1 MIHITPFPWTP
12 IYLLCINHKAKIEFY
27 QFVKSVVTLSH
38 LFKIMSLSC
47 LSCVSL
53 NSRTTGGVGGIED
66 GSGCSALE
74 GLDCHNTQSWI
85 NLQCCILWSIIFQML
100 KMQSKFHHCLLW
112 LFVSFQIHFMQI
124 SESKKR
130 LFSIFSSLKICF

>member
-1 MIHITPFPWTP
+1 MIHITPFPWTS
-12 IYLLCINHKAKIEFY
+12 IYLLCIKHKAKIEFY
-27 QFVKSVVTLSH
+27 QSVKTVVTLSH

-53 NSRTTGGVGGIED
+53 NSRTIAGMGGIED
-66 GSGCSALE
+66 GSRCSALE
-74 GLDCHNTQSWI
+74 GLDCHNTPSWI
-85 NLQCCILWSIIFQML
+85 NLQCCILWIIIFQML

-124 SESKKR
+124 SDSKKR
-130 LFSIFSSLKICF
+130 LFSIFSSFKICF

>member
-1 MIHITPFPWTP
+1 M
-12 IYLLCINHKAKIEFY
+12 
-27 QFVKSVVTLSH
+27 KSVVTLSH

-74 GLDCHNTQSWI
+74 GLDCHNTQS
-85 NLQCCILWSIIFQML
+85 
-100 KMQSKFHHCLLW
+100 
-112 LFVSFQIHFMQI
+112 
-124 SESKKR
+124 
-130 LFSIFSSLKICF
+130 